1 MPFNSTTL
9 PRLWR
14 DGVHHREG
22 ESAGD
27 AKAVSLDVALSY
39 RRHYQAVRR
48 YSYAILRSLP
58 EAEDVAQ
65 ESFVRLIQ
73 TVGRGTEIEN
83 TLPWLLRVAH
93 NLSLSRLGRRP
104 SELPLALDHEL
115 LIDAAP
121 NPEEAAV
128 ERQRRIWLKGALAR
142 LSPQELRCWTLRAEG
157 LRYREIGEILGLRSG
172 TVATLLVRATEK
184 LASACAELN
193 LEPDREAARA

>member
-1 MPFNSTTL
+1 M
-9 PRLWR
+9 
-14 DGVHHREG
+14 
-22 ESAGD
+22 
-27 AKAVSLDVALSY
+27 
-39 RRHYQAVRR
+39 
-48 YSYAILRSLP
+48 
-58 EAEDVAQ
+58 
-65 ESFVRLIQ
+65 RLIQ
-73 TVGRGTEIEN
+73 TVERGTEIEN

-104 SELPLALDHEL
+104 PELPLALDHEL

-142 LSPQELRCWTLRAEG
+142 LSPQELRCGTLRAEG